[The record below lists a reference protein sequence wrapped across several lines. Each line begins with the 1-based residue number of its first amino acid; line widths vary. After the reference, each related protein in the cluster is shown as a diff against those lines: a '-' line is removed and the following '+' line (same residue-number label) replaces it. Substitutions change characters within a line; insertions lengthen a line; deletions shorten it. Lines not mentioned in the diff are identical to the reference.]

1 MIKTGYK
8 TVGSRN
14 LTGGMSDALSNVYT
28 MLNASENEKLER
40 ERLAKQEQRQAIA
53 DAQNKQLFDM
63 KIAESDRIAKAR
75 ADEESYLKGITQ
87 PDAYGLKAGTD
98 QIVQRLGEYGEN
110 PRAKAALAAGPG
122 SKEYEQYFKEMEEL
136 GNLITGQSM
145 DDRTIGYATAN
156 PNNTYTAREAMKAEI
171 ARKGAL
177 DAEAKSLADKK
188 FQYALKG
195 AELEAKGQKSGSTS
209 TGKTAAGYAVKD
221 PGTVAKSS
229 IDLLMKANDLDKVP
243 SGMLDHATRLA
254 NEGYDAAQTAQ
265 ILSTGFTP
273 GKSGLIFDDKAKF
286 TPNTAERLK
295 IGDPRNIPVM
305 QSSNGTDMSKY
316 NALAKTFD
324 DRLKQVQDQRDGRVG
339 LSALDQ
345 IIGGGFKSAPKTQKK
360 VIKNVV
366 DKISETTK
374 NDPKE
379 VKKVVEQTIN
389 AKKADA
395 EVQEKLNKV
404 DKKLEEDFKSGKLS
418 PFENTLRKIGLH
430 PEQREIERNQR
441 IKKGRKER
449 KEAGILR
456 AKEQAVKNKINNLKL
471 DPAVQKAYNEAVAKE
486 SRRRGYTGTS
496 IRPFSLEEF
505 IEQNY

>member
-40 ERLAKQEQRQAIA
+40 ERLAKQEQRQAIV

-63 KIAESDRIAKAR
+63 KIAESNRVAKAR
-75 ADEESYLKGITQ
+75 ADEEAYLKGITQ

-136 GNLITGQSM
+136 GNTITGQSM

-156 PNNTYTAREAMKAEI
+156 PDNVYAAGEAMKAEI

-188 FQYALKG
+188 FQYVLKG

-221 PGTVAKSS
+221 PGIVAKSS

-273 GKSGLIFDDKAKF
+273 GKSGFIFDDKAKF

-295 IGDPRNIPVM
+295 IGVPRNRPVM
-305 QSSNGTDMSKY
+305 QSSSGTDMSKY

-345 IIGGGFKSAPKTQKK
+345 IIGNVPKTSVGQATE
-360 VIKNVV
+360 
-366 DKISETTK
+366 SG
-374 NDPKE
+374 
-379 VKKVVEQTIN
+379 
-389 AKKADA
+389 KKA
-395 EVQEKLNKV
+395 V
-404 DKKLEEDFKSGKLS
+404 
-418 PFENTLRKIGLH
+418 
-430 PEQREIERNQR
+430 
-441 IKKGRKER
+441 
-449 KEAGILR
+449 KEAI
-456 AKEQAVKNKINNLKL
+456 NKIVES
-471 DPAVQKAYNEAVAKE
+471 DPEVTNDNEAVIKKAVEAIITKPAPTKEGIEAIEKAAIAKKDAE
-486 SRRRGYTGTS
+486 LQKRAQSLKASLKTGGLSPMSDSNKAQWKYLLNAFTAPVKS
-496 IRPFSLEEF
+496 AYDTYQENIGRPFADLVNE
-505 IEQNY
+505 YAPGGRR